1 MKIPGIALLVVLIA
15 LLLVVPNVFFTVDET
30 QLAIVT
36 RFGQFKESHKTPGL
50 KVKTPFVDSVIKF
63 DRRLLRLDAPPASLL
78 TKDKRNLVIDA
89 YVRYRIVDPILFFR
103 LLRNENQANSR
114 VSDIVASSLRREVAL
129 DDQEEIISDN
139 REEIMTRISKASNR
153 QEISRADA
161 LKLEDG
167 LRNSDLMFFI
177 DELEEGET
185 SVMRQRDVSDS
196 ERLGI
201 IDNPQPPELGGAEIT
216 YAIPIRLVLG
226 IDIVDVRIKRADF
239 PSEIEE
245 SVFQRMRAERF
256 RIASGLRADGS
267 RREAEIR
274 ADVDKKVQ
282 VITESADGKASELR
296 GEGEG
301 EAIRILAEALNL
313 DPEFYS
319 FRRSLEAYSKAFA
332 NDTTLVL
339 KSDSDFL
346 RFLESSSGVQPSN
359 GTR

>member
-1 MKIPGIALLVVLIA
+1 MRIPGIALLVVLIA
-15 LLLVVPNVFFTVDET
+15 LLLLVPNVFFTVDET

-50 KVKTPFVDSVIKF
+50 KVKTPFVDSIIKF

-89 YVRYRIVDPILFFR
+89 YVRYRIVEPILFFR

-139 REEIMTRISKASNR
+139 REEIMTRISQASNR
-153 QEISRADA
+153 QEISRDDA
-161 LKLEDG
+161 AKLEGG
-167 LRNSDLMFFI
+167 LRNPDLQFLV
-177 DELEEGET
+177 DEPSQDADGVT
-185 SVMRQRDVSDS
+185 RQRPASDS
-196 ERLGI
+196 ERLKI
-201 IDNPQPPELGGAEIT
+201 IDHPQPAELKGLDVM
-216 YAIPIRLVLG
+216 YAIPLRLVLG

-245 SVFQRMRAERF
+245 SVFERMRAERF
-256 RIASGLRADGS
+256 RIASGLRAEGS

-313 DPEFYS
+313 DPEFFA

-332 NDTTLVL
+332 NDTTVVL
-339 KSDSDFL
+339 KSDSDLL
-346 RFLESSSGVQPSN
+346 RFLESSKGSLPSD